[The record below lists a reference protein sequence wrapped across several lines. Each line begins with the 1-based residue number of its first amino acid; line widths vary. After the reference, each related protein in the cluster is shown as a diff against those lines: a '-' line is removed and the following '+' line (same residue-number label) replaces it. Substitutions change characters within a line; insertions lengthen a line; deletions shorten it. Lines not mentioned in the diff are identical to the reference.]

1 NLSEIPMEFEFF
13 YIATCLWTLLF
24 AVSVT
29 NDHVDTTTN
38 DQLTQYNYFSKNE
51 YAPFDQTFE

>member
-1 NLSEIPMEFEFF
+1 MEFEFF

>member
-1 NLSEIPMEFEFF
+1 
-13 YIATCLWTLLF
+13 LF
-24 AVSVT
+24 AVSGT

-38 DQLTQYNYFSKNE
+38 DQLTQYNDFSKNE